1 MERVGFQQR
10 TGAFFIDLG
19 LLMVGVHL
27 LIVVDVLVNQQDNY
41 DNFGLISG
49 CGGAL
54 LILVYS
60 LLEIFW
66 ARTPG
71 KRIMGLVIARD
82 DGTPATRRML
92 AKRWAVKQS
101 PVFFGT
107 LATLLLMC
115 TEYQLLSFYLPEG
128 LRIFGI
134 IDAVIGLV
142 LAIFVCVG
150 YSKVMQPQR
159 QAFHD
164 LVASTA
170 VFRSIDVQSERGF
183 APVLPQPVIP
193 ASESAQD

>member
-1 MERVGFQQR
+1 GGHAPPGLRSAMERVGFQQR
-10 TGAFFIDLG
+10 TGALLIDLG
-19 LLMVGVHL
+19 LLMKIGSV
-27 LIVVDVLVNQQDNY
+27 LIMVDVLVNELDNY

-49 CGGAL
+49 AGGAL

-82 DGTPATRRML
+82 DGTPATRRIL

-115 TEYQLLSFYLPEG
+115 TEYQLL
-128 LRIFGI
+128 
-134 IDAVIGLV
+134 
-142 LAIFVCVG
+142 
-150 YSKVMQPQR
+150 
-159 QAFHD
+159 
-164 LVASTA
+164 
-170 VFRSIDVQSERGF
+170 
-183 APVLPQPVIP
+183 
-193 ASESAQD
+193 